1 MILQVGLLL
10 LLLSWVQ
17 PLHLM
22 PWMSWH
28 SEMLSF
34 AALSLLAARGLWLA
48 WRGTTAT
55 NALSFPVLAWV
66 LLGLLP
72 LVMVQTLAGQIVFAG
87 DALVLGL
94 YLLLSAGALAL
105 GAASARAAQD
115 QRLQSNQPDAL
126 ILLASTLLLGA
137 LLSSVAALVQLTG
150 VWDGADWINRTGA
163 LRRPGG
169 NLGQPNQLG
178 TLLLMG
184 LVSLVYL
191 WEKGKLGRSSALL
204 IVVVLATG
212 VTVTESRASQ
222 LSMLTL
228 VVWWFMGRRRIGFK
242 LGAGTVMAAAGL
254 SMAAFWLW
262 PQIVELTDSGAG
274 VGRPSSQ
281 AMLSG
286 GGRWIVWPQLWDA
299 VLLHP
304 WAGWGLREV
313 STAHNA
319 VAHAYS
325 VSEPYAYSHNLVLD
339 MALGMGLPLTT
350 VLVSAAVYGLWR
362 RMSAVQSLN
371 AWYCLAAIVPV
382 LVHSMLEFPYAY
394 AYFLVPVM
402 FLLGRL
408 DAEVVGQASG
418 QIKRGL
424 ASVIFIVACGLGAGT
439 VLEYVEIEEDFL
451 VARFEVL
458 RLGQKPEAH
467 VQPKIHLLTQ
477 LGALLEGARLVPKP
491 DMDISELELARRM
504 ALRFPWPATQN
515 RYALSLALNGQPE
528 EARRQL
534 QVMRAQYRHNERIYA
549 SVKEKWLEMAQTQY
563 PQLRDTELP

>member
-48 WRGTTAT
+48 WRGTAT
-55 NALSFPVLAWV
+55 TSALPFPALAWV
-66 LLGLLP
+66 FLGLLL
-72 LVMVQTLAGQIVFAG
+72 LVGVQTLAGQIVFAG

-105 GAASARAAQD
+105 GAASAPAAQD
-115 QRLQSNQPDAL
+115 KRLQSNQPDAL
-126 ILLASTLLLGA
+126 VLLASTLLLGA

-150 VWDGADWINRTGA
+150 VWDGADWINRTGT

-204 IVVVLATG
+204 ILVVLATG

-222 LSMLTL
+222 LSMLAL
-228 VVWWFMGRRRIGFK
+228 VVWWFMGRPRIGFK
-242 LGAGTVMAAAGL
+242 LSAGTMLAVAGL

-262 PQIVELTDSGAG
+262 PQIVELTDTTAGAG
-274 VGRPSSQ
+274 QPASQ

-286 GGRWIVWPQLWDA
+286 GGRWIVWPQLWEA

-339 MALGMGLPLTT
+339 MALGMGLPLTI

-362 RMSAVQSLN
+362 RMSSVQSLD

-382 LVHSMLEFPYAY
+382 LVHSMFEFPYAY
-394 AYFLVPVM
+394 AYFLAPVM

-408 DAEVVGQASG
+408 EAEVLSQASM

-424 ASVIFIVACGLGAGT
+424 ASVLFIVACALGAGT

-458 RLGQKPEAH
+458 RLGQTPEAY

-491 DMDISELELARRM
+491 DMSISELELARTM

>member
-34 AALSLLAARGLWLA
+34 AALSLLVARGLWLA
-48 WRGTTAT
+48 WRGTAT
-55 NALSFPVLAWV
+55 TSALPFPALAWV
-66 LLGLLP
+66 LLGLLL
-72 LVMVQTLAGQIVFAG
+72 LVGVQTLAGQIVFAG

-105 GAASARAAQD
+105 GAASACAAQD
-115 QRLQSNQPDAL
+115 QRPQSNQPDAL
-126 ILLASTLLLGA
+126 VLLASALLLGA

-150 VWDGADWINRTGA
+150 VWDGADWINRTGT

-184 LVSLVYL
+184 LASLVYL
-191 WEKGKLGRSSALL
+191 WEKGKLGWSSALS
-204 IVVVLATG
+204 IFVVLVTG
-212 VTVTESRASQ
+212 VAVTESRASQ
-222 LSMLTL
+222 LSLLTL
-228 VVWWFMGRRRIGFK
+228 VVWWFIGRQRIGFK
-242 LGAGTVMAAAGL
+242 LGVGAVLAAAGIL
-254 SMAAFWLW
+254 MTAFWLW

-274 VGRPSSQ
+274 VSRPSSQ

-325 VSEPYAYSHNLVLD
+325 VSEPYSYSHNFVLD

-362 RMSAVQSLN
+362 RISAVQSLN
-371 AWYCLAAIVPV
+371 AWFCLAAIVPV
-382 LVHSMLEFPYAY
+382 LVNSMLEFPYAY

-408 DAEVVGQASG
+408 DAEVVGQAGG

-424 ASVIFIVACGLGAGT
+424 ASAIFIIACALGAGT
-439 VLEYVEIEEDFL
+439 VIEYVEIEEDFL

-458 RLGQKPEAH
+458 RIGQKPEAH

-477 LGALLEGARLVPKP
+477 LRALLKGARLVPKP
-491 DMDISELELARRM
+491 DMEISELELARRM
-504 ALRFPWPATQN
+504 AMRFPWPATQN

>member
-48 WRGTTAT
+48 WRGTAT
-55 NALSFPVLAWV
+55 TSALPFPALAWV
-66 LLGLLP
+66 FLGLLL
-72 LVMVQTLAGQIVFAG
+72 LVGVQTLAGQIVFAG

-105 GAASARAAQD
+105 GAASAPAAQD
-115 QRLQSNQPDAL
+115 KRLQSNQPDAL
-126 ILLASTLLLGA
+126 VLLASTLLLGA

-150 VWDGADWINRTGA
+150 VWDGADWINRTGT

-204 IVVVLATG
+204 ILVVLATG

-222 LSMLTL
+222 LSMLAL
-228 VVWWFMGRRRIGFK
+228 VVWWLMGRRRIGFK
-242 LGAGTVMAAAGL
+242 LGAGALLVAAGL

-262 PQIVELTDSGAG
+262 PQIVELSDTTTGAG
-274 VGRPSSQ
+274 QPASQ

-286 GGRWIVWPQLWDA
+286 GGRWIVWPQLWEA

-339 MALGMGLPLTT
+339 MALGMGLPLTI
-350 VLVSAAVYGLWR
+350 VLVSAGVYGLWR
-362 RMSAVQSLN
+362 RMSAAQSLN
-371 AWYCLAAIVPV
+371 AWYCVAAIVPV
-382 LVHSMLEFPYAY
+382 LVHSMFEFPYAY
-394 AYFLVPVM
+394 AYFLAPVM

-408 DAEVVGQASG
+408 EAEVLSQASM

-424 ASVIFIVACGLGAGT
+424 ASVLFIVACALGAST

-458 RLGQKPEAH
+458 RLGQTPEAY
-467 VQPKIHLLTQ
+467 VRPKIHLLTQ

-491 DMDISELELARRM
+491 DMGISELELARRM

-534 QVMRAQYRHNERIYA
+534 QVMRAQYRHKERIYA